1 VRQQYRAAAGLVANS
16 LNPPTAPYNKKPTP
30 TFLLTQMTTAP
41 ELSPLL
47 SLYSFIDDSDNSQ
60 PPGQID
66 IAAVTPIVLGRNLQ
80 KPEAGH
86 GGE

>member
-1 VRQQYRAAAGLVANS
+1 
-16 LNPPTAPYNKKPTP
+16 
-30 TFLLTQMTTAP
+30 MTTAP
-41 ELSPLL
+41 KLSPLPSPH
-47 SLYSFIDDSDNSQ
+47 SLIDDSDNSQ